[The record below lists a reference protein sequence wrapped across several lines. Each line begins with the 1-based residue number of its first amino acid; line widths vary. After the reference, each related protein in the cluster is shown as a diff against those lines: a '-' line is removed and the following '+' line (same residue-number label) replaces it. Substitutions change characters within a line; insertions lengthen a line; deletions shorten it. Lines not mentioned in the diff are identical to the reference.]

1 MAASKKKSV
10 GKASKLRIEYY
21 RSSIGLA
28 QKQKNIV
35 KGLGFRRLNAVRELV
50 DSVEVRGMIAK
61 IPHLVRIIE
70 E

>member
-1 MAASKKKSV
+1 MAASKKSAAKT
-10 GKASKLRIEYY
+10 SKLKIEYY
-21 RSSIGLA
+21 RSSIGLD

-50 DSVEVRGMIAK
+50 DTVEVRGMVAK
-61 IPHLVRIIE
+61 IPHLVRIVE